1 MSTPL
6 PPVVAA
12 YFNAV
17 NAFDEEGIM
26 ETFAQDGLVNDA
38 RHEFSGIEAIRKWVV
53 REFLDDHVTVEVTE
67 VIDHRTMTVA
77 RGRYDG
83 DFDKAEL
90 PDELIL
96 TNYFQIEAGKIAAL
110 IIIHNEPALY

>member
-1 MSTPL
+1 L

-26 ETFAQDGLVNDA
+26 ETFAQGGLVNDA

-67 VIDHRTMTVA
+67 VIDHGTMTVA

-90 PDELIL
+90 
-96 TNYFQIEAGKIAAL
+96 TNYFRIEAGKIAAL
-110 IIIHNEPALY
+110 IIIHNEPELY